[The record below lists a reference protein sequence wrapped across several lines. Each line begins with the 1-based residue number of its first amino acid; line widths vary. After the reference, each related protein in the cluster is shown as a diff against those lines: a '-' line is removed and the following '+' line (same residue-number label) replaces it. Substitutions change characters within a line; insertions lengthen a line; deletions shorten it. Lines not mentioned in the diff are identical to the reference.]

1 LRHDYQQ
8 FTARGAEVLA
18 IGPEGQ
24 KAMREF
30 WEREGIP
37 FPGLPDPDHT
47 VARGYG
53 QQVKLLKLGRMPA
66 LAVVDGQ
73 GQIRYRHYGSSMK
86 DIPSNQEVLAI
97 LDELAEEGQG

>member
-1 LRHDYQQ
+1 M
-8 FTARGAEVLA
+8 
-18 IGPEGQ
+18 GPTSQ
-24 KAMREF
+24 TAMREF
-30 WEREGIP
+30 WEREEMP

-47 VARGYG
+47 VASGYG